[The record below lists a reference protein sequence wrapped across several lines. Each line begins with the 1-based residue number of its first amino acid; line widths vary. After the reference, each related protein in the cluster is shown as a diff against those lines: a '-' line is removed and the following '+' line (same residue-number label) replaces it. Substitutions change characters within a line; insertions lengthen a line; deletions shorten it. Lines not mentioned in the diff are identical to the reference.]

1 MCSVYDKQMTYTH
14 GPDNCVFTKKEQ
26 YIHRPIVRKTELL
39 FKKKDN
45 IYLSQ
50 LGFRGIIKWIIFELI
65 RNKQGNELKNRFN
78 SFCNNRPW
86 AF

>member
-1 MCSVYDKQMTYTH
+1 MYSVYDKQMTYTH
-14 GPDNCVFTKKEQ
+14 EPDNHVFTKKQ
-26 YIHRPIVRKTELL
+26 YIHRPIIRRTELL
-39 FKKKDN
+39 LKKKDN

-50 LGFRGIIKWIIFELI
+50 LGFRGIIKLIIFEFI
-65 RNKQGNELKNRFN
+65 RNKQGKELKTRFN